1 MPMPPAIEGL
11 MTRPGMF
18 LSETSYDA
26 TVAFICGYDAALM
39 GGLLFGFREW
49 LITRLERGN
58 NLAWPALVEL
68 AITEAPVTAASV
80 ADDAT
85 RRTVLFDLLSKFFAE
100 RDSRDGIRAM
110 FSGYEAWLATQA
122 WSRRSP

>member
-1 MPMPPAIEGL
+1 MPSAIEGL

-18 LSETSYDA
+18 LSETSFDT

-49 LITRLERGN
+49 MITRLERGN

-68 AITEAPVTAASV
+68 AVKEDPVTAASV
-80 ADDAT
+80 DDDAT
-85 RRTVLFDLLSKFFAE
+85 RRTVLFDLLSQFFAE
-100 RDSRDGIRAM
+100 RDSRDGIRSM
-110 FSGYEAWLATQA
+110 FRGYEAWLATQS
-122 WSRRSP
+122 WSQRSP